1 MGTRQA
7 NYRPLASN
15 GHMKVLI
22 LGLIALLAQL
32 PAPNVFAPATD
43 VSFTISVD
51 RTAYT
56 IRDEIPFRYRIVNVG
71 KAPLYVPRGFN
82 ATACLEPHHPPMI
95 RGWLQSAAGNY
106 SSDGYAASC
115 GAAVDALPL
124 TLEEWMKQGAT
135 LLRPGEAVEGVLR
148 VSATSGLGASPG
160 TYRVGATLVGW
171 NERSFP
177 LADFERTERA
187 GLRLLRGEV
196 ATSAAVTLTR

>member
-71 KAPLYVPRGFN
+71 SEGCRSSAPVADGKRPCASVAAAPLRLPDMIQEHVCRFRTKTAISLKSHCRVDLSQGRVNGETRVRPLILLEN
-82 ATACLEPHHPPMI
+82 A
-95 RGWLQSAAGNY
+95 
-106 SSDGYAASC
+106 
-115 GAAVDALPL
+115 
-124 TLEEWMKQGAT
+124 
-135 LLRPGEAVEGVLR
+135 R
-148 VSATSGLGASPG
+148 VKS
-160 TYRVGATLVGW
+160 R
-171 NERSFP
+171 
-177 LADFERTERA
+177 
-187 GLRLLRGEV
+187 
-196 ATSAAVTLTR
+196 